1 MIFKLGNNDN
11 YFPQFFIEDKPLKKR
26 KTIMSSN

>member
-11 YFPQFFIEDKPLKKR
+11 YFPQFFIEDKPLKK
-26 KTIMSSN
+26 KKNNYVK